1 MDSSK
6 SPSTFRLRKATME
19 DIPELNLLID
29 VSVRT
34 LHAEYYTPDQISGAL
49 KHIYGVD
56 TTLIHDGHY
65 FIVETSAPEKIQIV
79 ASGGWSHRRT
89 LYGGDRYMIRDDD
102 LLDPATEAGKI
113 RAFFVHP
120 NWTRKGLAGILLRAC
135 EDAAKA
141 AGFAKV
147 EMGATL
153 SGVPF
158 YAASGYK
165 KLEEVDEHLE
175 NGVMMKVVKMGK
187 VFD

>member
-1 MDSSK
+1 MCSSD
-6 SPSTFRLRKATME
+6 L
-19 DIPELNLLID
+19 
-29 VSVRT
+29 
-34 LHAEYYTPDQISGAL
+34 
-49 KHIYGVD
+49 
-56 TTLIHDGHY
+56 DGHY
-65 FIVETSAPEKIQIV
+65 FIIETSAPEKIQIV

-89 LYGGDRYMIRDDD
+89 LYGGDRYTVRDDD

-120 NWTRKGLAGILLRAC
+120 NWTRKGLGGILLRAC

-153 SGVPF
+153 SGVLF
-158 YAASGYK
+158 YAASGYR

>member
-1 MDSSK
+1 MDASK
-6 SPSTFRLRKATME
+6 FPSAFRLRQATLK
-19 DIPELNLLID
+19 DVPELTLLID
-29 VSVRT
+29 ISVHA
-34 LHAEYYTPDQISGAL
+34 LHAEHYTADQISGAL

-65 FIVETSAPEKIQIV
+65 FVVETSAPEKIQIV

-89 LYGGDRYMIRDDD
+89 LYGGDRYTVRDDD
-102 LLDPATEAGKI
+102 FLDPATEAGKI

-120 NWTRKGLAGILLRAC
+120 NWTRKGLGGIVLRAC

-141 AGFAKV
+141 AGFKKV

-165 KLEEVDEHLE
+165 ELEEVEENLE
-175 NGVMMKVVKMGK
+175 NGVVVKFVKMGR
-187 VFD
+187 VFE